1 MPPKPAIAVR
11 RQRAAL
17 FMNRLNRL
25 FQAQDALAAVV
36 FVAEGCDVVIES
48 VGEFHE
54 EPVVGDAFEVDVPSC
69 FETESTADEHPG
81 DVF

>member
-1 MPPKPAIAVR
+1 MPPNPAIAVR

-25 FQAQDALAAVV
+25 FQTQDALAAMV

-54 EPVVGDAFEVDVPSC
+54 EAVVGDALEVDVPSS